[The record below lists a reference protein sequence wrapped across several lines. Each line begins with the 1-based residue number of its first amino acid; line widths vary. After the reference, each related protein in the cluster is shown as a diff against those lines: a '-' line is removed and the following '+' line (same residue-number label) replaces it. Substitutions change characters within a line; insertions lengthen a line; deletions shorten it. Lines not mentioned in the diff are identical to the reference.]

1 MIVYI
6 DIILLENLCMNYII
20 LFATAYIMKLKI
32 SHIRLVA
39 SSGIGAIYSIMLYM
53 QILPIYSNLIM
64 KIVLS
69 IAMVYIA
76 YMPRNIKNI
85 VKQLIIFYLISF
97 AFGGCAFALLYFI
110 KPENIIMKNGVY
122 IGTYP
127 IKMILAGGIVGFL
140 IITIAYIAF
149 KIIKNRASK
158 KDIIYPLEIKI
169 NEKSISMNALLD
181 TGNMLK
187 DPITLMPVIVVEKE
201 MLYDFLPKEIL
212 NNLEKII
219 GGDTK
224 EVTEKNVEYMSKFR
238 IIPYNSIG
246 RQNGLMLGFKADKV
260 KIIIDDEEKEVN
272 NAIIGIFNESFNS
285 NTYSALISLEIL

>member
-127 IKMILAGGIVGFL
+127 IKIALLGGIVGFVSG
-140 IITIAYIAF
+140 IN
-149 KIIKNRASK
+149 IKR
-158 KDIIYPLEIKI
+158 
-169 NEKSISMNALLD
+169 
-181 TGNMLK
+181 
-187 DPITLMPVIVVEKE
+187 V
-201 MLYDFLPKEIL
+201 
-212 NNLEKII
+212 
-219 GGDTK
+219 
-224 EVTEKNVEYMSKFR
+224 
-238 IIPYNSIG
+238 
-246 RQNGLMLGFKADKV
+246 
-260 KIIIDDEEKEVN
+260 
-272 NAIIGIFNESFNS
+272 
-285 NTYSALISLEIL
+285 

>member
-1 MIVYI
+1 MTIYI

-32 SHIRLVA
+32 NHIKIVV
-39 SSGIGAIYSIMLYM
+39 SSTIGAIYSIMLYM
-53 QILPIYSNLIM
+53 QILPIYSNLIA

-69 IAMVYIA
+69 IVMVYIA
-76 YMPRNIKNI
+76 YMPQNIKKLI
-85 VKQLIIFYLISF
+85 KQLILFYLISF

-127 IKMILAGGIVGFL
+127 IKIALLGGIVGFV
-140 IITIAYIAF
+140 ITYVAF
-149 KIIKNRASK
+149 GIIKNKTSK
-158 KDIIYPLEIKI
+158 NNIIYPLEIKI
-169 NEKSISMNALLD
+169 NKKTISLNALLD

-201 MLYDFLPKEIL
+201 KLYSFLPTEIL
-212 NNLEKII
+212 NNLERIV

-224 EVTEKNVEYMSKFR
+224 EIIEKNMEYMSKFR

-246 RQNGLMLGFKADKV
+246 KQNGLMLGFKADNV
-260 KIIIDDEEKEVN
+260 KIIIDEEEKEIN

-285 NTYSALISLEIL
+285 NKYSALISLEIL

>member
-1 MIVYI
+1 MTVYI

-110 KPENIIMKNGVY
+110 KQENIIMKNGVY

-127 IKMILAGGIVGFL
+127 IKIALLGGIVGFVV
-140 IITIAYIAF
+140 TYIAF

-187 DPITLMPVIVVEKE
+187 DPMPVIVVEKE

>member
-97 AFGGCAFALLYFI
+97 AFWWLCI
-110 KPENIIMKNGVY
+110 CTIIFYKTGKYN
-122 IGTYP
+122 
-127 IKMILAGGIVGFL
+127 
-140 IITIAYIAF
+140 
-149 KIIKNRASK
+149 
-158 KDIIYPLEIKI
+158 
-169 NEKSISMNALLD
+169 NEKWSLYRNIPNKNSTTRRDCGICCYIYSI
-181 TGNMLK
+181 
-187 DPITLMPVIVVEKE
+187 
-201 MLYDFLPKEIL
+201 
-212 NNLEKII
+212 
-219 GGDTK
+219 
-224 EVTEKNVEYMSKFR
+224 
-238 IIPYNSIG
+238 
-246 RQNGLMLGFKADKV
+246 
-260 KIIIDDEEKEVN
+260 
-272 NAIIGIFNESFNS
+272 
-285 NTYSALISLEIL
+285 